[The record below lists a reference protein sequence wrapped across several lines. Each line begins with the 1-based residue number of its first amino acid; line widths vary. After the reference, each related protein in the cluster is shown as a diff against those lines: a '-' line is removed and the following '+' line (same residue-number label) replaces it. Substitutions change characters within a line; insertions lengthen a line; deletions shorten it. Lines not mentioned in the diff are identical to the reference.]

1 MDDSTFLVRIESLVE
16 NQGGEEYVALV
27 LDEFGLTYVDEVVE
41 HREYFLGRCTALWE
55 EAH

>member
-1 MDDSTFLVRIESLVE
+1 MDDSTFLVRVESLVE